1 MRVKICGITN
11 INDALLAC
19 ELGANALGFVFYKNS
34 KRYIDPY
41 EAAKIIV
48 QLPPFVTAVGVFVNS
63 TIDEINLIEEIS
75 GIDFIQLHERNEN
88 YDSGDFYK
96 PVIETFRIKNDF
108 NFKQL
113 PSSQAKY
120 LLLDSFNENEFG
132 GTGESF
138 DWEIIPD
145 LFKNKIILAGGISVD
160 NIEQVFNKINPAAVD
175 LSSSIEEYPGKKSDK
190 KLKEFF
196 KKINL
201 LRGTKC

>member
-11 INDALLAC
+11 LDDALLAC

-48 QLPPFVTAVGVFVNS
+48 QLPPFVTTVGVFVNS
-63 TIDEINLIEEIS
+63 AIDRINIIEEIS
-75 GIDFIQLHERNEN
+75 GIDFIQLHEGNEN
-88 YDSGDFYK
+88 YYFGDFYK

-113 PSSQAKY
+113 ASSQAKY

-145 LFKNKIILAGGISVD
+145 YIKNKIILAGGISVD
-160 NIEQVFNKINPAAVD
+160 NIEQVFNNIKPTAVD
-175 LSSSIEEYPGKKSDK
+175 LSSSVEEYPGKKSEK
-190 KLKEFF
+190 RLKEFF
-196 KKINL
+196 NKINL
-201 LRGTKC
+201 LRGIKC

>member
-11 INDALLAC
+11 IDDALLAC

-41 EAAKIIV
+41 AAAKIIV
-48 QLPPFVTAVGVFVNS
+48 QLPPFVTTVGVFVKS

-75 GIDFIQLHERNEN
+75 GIDFIQLHEGNEN
-88 YDSGDFYK
+88 YNSGDFHK
-96 PVIETFRIKNDF
+96 PVIEAFRIKNDF

-113 PSSQAKY
+113 ASSQAKY

-138 DWEIIPD
+138 DWETIPD
-145 LFKNKIILAGGISVD
+145 NYKNKIILAGGISVD
-160 NIEQVFNKINPAAVD
+160 NIEQVFNNIKPAAVD
-175 LSSSIEEYPGKKSDK
+175 LSSSVEEYPGKKSEK

-196 KKINL
+196 DKINL